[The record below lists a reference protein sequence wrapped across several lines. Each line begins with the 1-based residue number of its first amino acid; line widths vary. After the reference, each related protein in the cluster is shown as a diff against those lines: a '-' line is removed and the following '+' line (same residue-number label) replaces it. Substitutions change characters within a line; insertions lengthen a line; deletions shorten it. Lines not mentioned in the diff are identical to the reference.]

1 MKNMK
6 ILIFGG
12 TTEGRNL
19 SLALASEG
27 ADVTVSVVS
36 ELGTEELK
44 QYSEADNLTIAQ
56 GPKDVDDICAM
67 LEGVDLC
74 VDATHPYAVIVTD
87 NIRQAAGRAGVELLR
102 VTRAQSELQACGG
115 YVGAACSDEAASIL
129 LAADAADA
137 AHKAKALGGRV
148 LLTTGSKDL
157 PTYSRLLDPELL
169 YARVL
174 PLSQSI
180 EACENAGI
188 PHRNII
194 AIQGPFS
201 EELNKAIIR
210 EYNITVLI
218 TKESGKA
225 GGFGEKICACQSC
238 GIPAIV
244 IARPEEEGLTYE
256 EVLAYCREKLKKEIN
271 G

>member
-1 MKNMK
+1 MK

-36 ELGTEELK
+36 ELGTEELNK
-44 QYSEADNLTIAQ
+44 FLEESRPERGSLTIAQ

-87 NIRQAAGRAGVELLR
+87 NIRQAADRMGMELLR
-102 VTRAQSELQACGG
+102 VTRAEADET
-115 YVGAACSDEAASIL
+115 ACSDAGVI
-129 LAADAADA
+129 LAADPADA
-137 AHKAKALGGRV
+137 AEKAKALGGRV

-157 PTYSRLLDPELL
+157 PTYGKLLDPELL
-169 YARVL
+169 YPRVL

-180 EACENAGI
+180 ESCENAGI

-201 EELNKAIIR
+201 EELNKAIIN